1 MVEESSIPL
10 TQDERTMAT
19 LAHALQVVGWWIAP
33 LIIFLVQRKS
43 RFVSFHALQALLL
56 QIAYLIL
63 MGGFMVFWF
72 ATFFGLMMHQH
83 GNNNPPP
90 PAFFIIMPLIWL
102 GFMSM
107 WVAVLVIAI
116 LYAIKAGRGEWANY
130 PVIGKIARR
139 ILKMNAPGPVAV
151 SSNANLAG

>member
-1 MVEESSIPL
+1 MAEESAVPV

-33 LIIFLVQRKS
+33 LIIFLIQRKS

-63 MGGFMVFWF
+63 MGSFIVVWF
-72 ATFFGLMMHQH
+72 AAFFGIMVHQH
-83 GNNNPPP
+83 GNDNAPPL
-90 PAFFIIMPLIWL
+90 AFFIMMPLIWL
-102 GFMSM
+102 GFMGM
-107 WVAVLVIAI
+107 FVTVLVIAI
-116 LYAIKAGRGEWANY
+116 VYAIKAGRGEWANY

-139 ILKMNAPGPVAV
+139 ILKMDRQEVTASAT
-151 SSNANLAG
+151 

>member
-1 MVEESSIPL
+1 MPEESTVPI

-33 LIIFLVQRKS
+33 LIIFLVKRES
-43 RFVSFHALQALLL
+43 RFVSLHALQALLL

-63 MGGFMVFWF
+63 MGGFTALWLG
-72 ATFFGLMMHQH
+72 AFFGLMMHQH
-83 GNNNPPP
+83 GNNNAPP
-90 PAFFIIMPLIWL
+90 PAFFIMLPLIWL

-107 WVAVLVIAI
+107 WVAVMVIAI
-116 LYAIKAGRGEWANY
+116 VYAIKAGRGEWANY

-139 ILKMNAPGPVAV
+139 MLKMNTSDPVPLP
-151 SSNANLAG
+151 SSTSPAG